1 MEGLDNQIPGK
12 ESLTLQVT
20 ACIVFV
26 PVMDIDGFKVISH
39 EDIDGFKRHIEGLRY
54 VLESSDATEPPVKL
68 RKCSEAV
75 QTLRP
80 NWWRWRKLKLLH
92 FKTNWDQLEKVK
104 VTQFVWYHWKT
115 ETIVL
120 KYRRI
125 DIEPTDQV

>member
-1 MEGLDNQIPGK
+1 MEGLDNQIAGK

-39 EDIDGFKRHIEGLRY
+39 EDAMDIQG
-54 VLESSDATEPPVKL
+54 
-68 RKCSEAV
+68 
-75 QTLRP
+75 P
-80 NWWRWRKLKLLH
+80 NWWRWRTLKLLH
-92 FKTNWDQLEKVK
+92 FRTNWDQLEKVK

-120 KYRRI
+120 KQRRI

>member
-1 MEGLDNQIPGK
+1 MDLR
-12 ESLTLQVT
+12 S
-20 ACIVFV
+20 FV

-39 EDIDGFKRHIEGLRY
+39 EEAMRKK
-54 VLESSDATEPPVKL
+54 EPPVKL

-92 FKTNWDQLEKVK
+92 FKTNWDQLEKVC
-104 VTQFVWYHWKT
+104 VTQLFWWHWKT
-115 ETIVL
+115 EAIFL
-120 KYRRI
+120 KQRRL

>member
-1 MEGLDNQIPGK
+1 M
-12 ESLTLQVT
+12 S

-39 EDIDGFKRHIEGLRY
+39 EDIDGFKRHMDGLRY
-54 VLESSDATEPPVKL
+54 VLESPVKL

-92 FKTNWDQLEKVK
+92 FKTNWDQLEKVCA
-104 VTQFVWYHWKT
+104 TQFFWWHWKT
-115 ETIVL
+115 ETTFL
-120 KYRRI
+120 KQRRL
-125 DIEPTDQV
+125 DIELTDQV